1 MKNNPC
7 RSNALVLS
15 IAIFTI
21 ALLGI
26 PEIASGQQT
35 AFIEQKPS
43 PPAQFYV
50 PMTAQERWKDYVGQ
64 NFTQPGAFFQ
74 TFFTALGDQT
84 GNKPLGW
91 GGGIDRF
98 PQRLGSEFARF
109 TIGGTVKSTLAAG
122 LQEDTR
128 YHPCVC
134 RGVLARMTHAVSRTF
149 ITYDRNGRRTPD
161 IPGLAGI
168 YLGPMAMTMWYPG
181 GYTALGYGVRQGNL
195 ALGVTTGITVI
206 REFSPELKGRFR
218 HRQLFQPSDPELT
231 KGGTRPQAN

>member
-15 IAIFTI
+15 IAILTI

-26 PEIASGQQT
+26 PEIASCQQT

-50 PMTAQERWKDYVGQ
+50 PMTAQERWRDYVRE

-109 TIGGTVKSTLAAG
+109 TIAGTVKSTLAAG

-128 YHPCVC
+128 YHPCAC
-134 RGVLARMTHAVSRTF
+134 RGVLARTTHAVSRTF
-149 ITYDRNGRRTPD
+149 ITYDRSGRRTPN
-161 IPGLAGI
+161 IAGLAGI
-168 YLGPMAMTMWYPG
+168 YSGPMAMTTWYPG

-195 ALGVTTGITVI
+195 AVGITTGITVI
-206 REFSPELKGRFR
+206 REFSPELKGLFR
-218 HRQLFQPSDPELT
+218 HRQSREIGNLA
-231 KGGTRPQAN
+231 GGEKP